1 MKTTHTN
8 KAFDDIKGNRTLFE
22 TVKSIIDTE
31 METSEK
37 AKAENLN
44 KYSIAMLYR
53 VKKHFLEAY
62 HFNMLQANMLEE
74 QAEEVTEDIA
84 LQIESFRKKAYKF
97 ERYAD
102 YVNTVDKDE
111 FSQTAIVRFLEYV
124 NNDDFLTRTFSKYS
138 QDELYTIHYE
148 HTLIASILFK
158 ACRNT
163 IISMFWYNVSK
174 RAELEKESF
183 FDSTSLANIRMDI
196 MRACETETE
205 KKIVLYKLQ
214 DLTQKQIANRL
225 NMTQKQVSRKLQAIA
240 KRYYNK

>member
-1 MKTTHTN
+1 MKTTNTN
-8 KAFDDIKGNRTLFE
+8 KSFDNIKGNRTLLE
-22 TVKSIIDTE
+22 TVKSLINTE
-31 METSEK
+31 IETSEK

-44 KYSIAMLYR
+44 KYAVAMLYR
-53 VKKHFLEAY
+53 VKKHFLQAY
-62 HFNMLQANMLEE
+62 HYNMLQANILEE
-74 QAEEVTEDIA
+74 EAEEMTEDIA
-84 LQIESFRKKAYKF
+84 LQIDSFRKKAYKF

-102 YVNTVDKDE
+102 YINSVDKEE

-124 NNDDFLTRTFSKYS
+124 NNDEFIIRTFSKYNQS
-138 QDELYTIHYE
+138 ELYAIHHE

-196 MRACETETE
+196 MRACESETE
-205 KKIVLYKLQ
+205 QKIVLYKLQ
-214 DLTQKQIANRL
+214 DLTQEQIANRL

>member
-1 MKTTHTN
+1 MKTTNTN
-8 KAFDDIKGNRTLFE
+8 KSYDNIKGNRTLVE
-22 TVKSIIDTE
+22 TVKSLINTE

-44 KYSIAMLYR
+44 KYTVAMLYR
-53 VKKHFLEAY
+53 VKKHFLDAY
-62 HFNMLQANMLEE
+62 HFNMTQANILEE
-74 QAEEVTEDIA
+74 AEELTEEV
-84 LQIESFRKKAYKF
+84 IEKIDSYRKKAYKF

-102 YVNTVDKDE
+102 YVDSVEKDE

-124 NNDDFLTRTFSKYS
+124 NNDDFIIRTFSKYS

-214 DLTQKQIANRL
+214 DLTQEQIANRL